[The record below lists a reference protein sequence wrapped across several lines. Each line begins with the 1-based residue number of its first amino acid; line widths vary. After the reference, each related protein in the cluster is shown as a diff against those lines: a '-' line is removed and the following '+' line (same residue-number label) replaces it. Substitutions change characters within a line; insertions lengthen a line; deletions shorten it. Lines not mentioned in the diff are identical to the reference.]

1 MRSFTAA
8 AAVLLCVVLTTGM
21 KVTLRS
27 QYMSKVGRQEWI
39 TLNSVADWRENETA
53 FVVVDM
59 WDRHWCETATTRVA
73 ELAVPMNET
82 LTAVSIERKPA
93 TVLQRR

>member
-1 MRSFTAA
+1 MRRND
-8 AAVLLCVVLTTGM
+8 VPE
-21 KVTLRS
+21 RS
-27 QYMSKVGRQEWI
+27 EHLPSDRTV
-39 TLNSVADWRENETA
+39 NSVADWRENETA